1 MYEVSHQLYL
11 ELAERLVAAIGRKE
25 FFSGSVSCIAGDVEL
40 RLVCTLIVQRSKAQN
55 LERTTTEITG
65 VVPVLYARPEAHG
78 FTDDVAGVSEYKTMI
93 LPAVLGVRI
102 NERIP
107 LSYNSFNTSLDS

>member
-65 VVPVLYARPEAHG
+65 VVPVWWEFHTYIDGEEMLNDFSFDRLR
-78 FTDDVAGVSEYKTMI
+78 EY
-93 LPAVLGVRI
+93 LR
-102 NERIP
+102 N
-107 LSYNSFNTSLDS
+107 

>member
-40 RLVCTLIVQRSKAQN
+40 RLVCTLIVQRSKTQN

-65 VVPVLYARPEAHG
+65 VVPVWWECHTTEG
-78 FTDDVAGVSEYKTMI
+78 SEEIMNDFSFRE
-93 LPAVLGVRI
+93 L
-102 NERIP
+102 
-107 LSYNSFNTSLDS
+107 LSIALN